1 MTDPIMITT
10 FAGARTAFR
19 QKNLQQD
26 QYRAGGLVMD
36 DVLVNLHGTEH
47 RNRRRIENRLFRRDT
62 FELYERELF
71 PVVIEQTLAP
81 YLKQGRAEL
90 VYLGH
95 QMMLNLAA
103 LTAGVDRPLGTPE
116 ETERLHEYLMVFV
129 EAATLEQYV
138 GDREAA
144 KARILAALDEWDAE
158 FLAPSIRR
166 RQALL
171 DAVAAGRLAAEDLP
185 RDVLTTLLRYR
196 DELDLTDGVI
206 RRETAFFLLAAAHTS
221 ATAFGRAIYHIL
233 KWCET
238 HPEDRAR
245 VHQDQLFVQ
254 RCVHEMVRLNPSS
267 PVAMRVAT
275 EPVTL
280 DTGEAIPAGGRLVVD
295 LGQVNRD
302 QSVFGPDAAAFDPYR
317 QVPVGVAPFGL
328 SFGAGMHVC
337 IGQDMAAGVVG
348 DYDLHHLF
356 GLVTIAVQRM
366 FAADVRFDPDHP
378 PVADGKTVR
387 PYWAQFPVLLDRPE
401 PASAG
406 ARVAV
411 GEPTATATE
420 SPAGTASGRV
430 QVVVDSDIC
439 ISTGKCV
446 ADEPTGFAFDAD
458 EIAVA
463 TDGAAGLPE
472 ARLIAAARNCPS
484 GAITVLRGGRA
495 VI

>member
-47 RNRRRIENRLFRRDT
+47 RNRRRMENRLFRRDT

-71 PVVIEQTLAP
+71 PGVIEQTLAP
-81 YLKQGRAEL
+81 YLEQGRAEL

-103 LTAGVDRPLGTPE
+103 LTAGVDRPAGTPE
-116 ETERLHEYLMVFV
+116 ETERLHEYMMVFV
-129 EAATLEQYV
+129 QAATLEQYV

-158 FLAPSIRR
+158 FLAPSKRR

-171 DAVAAGRLAAEDLP
+171 DDVAAGRLAAEDLP

-196 DELDLTDGVI
+196 DELNLTDGII

-233 KWCET
+233 KWCES
-238 HPEDRAR
+238 HPEDRER
-245 VHQDQLFVQ
+245 VHKDKLFVQ

-280 DTGEAIPAGGRLVVD
+280 DTGEVIPAGGKLVVD

-302 QSVFGPDAAAFDPYR
+302 QAVFGADAAAFDPYR
-317 QVPVGVAPFGL
+317 EVPAGVAPFGL

-348 DYDLHHLF
+348 GDELHHLF

-366 FAADVRFDPDHP
+366 FAADVRFDPARP
-378 PVADGKTVR
+378 PVADGMTVR
-387 PYWAQFPVLLDRPE
+387 PYWATFPVLLNRPE
-401 PASAG
+401 PAAADGAG
-406 ARVAV
+406 AAQ
-411 GEPTATATE
+411 PTATAE
-420 SPAGTASGRV
+420 SPAEAAGGPVR
-430 QVVVDSDIC
+430 VVVDAETC
-439 ISTGKCV
+439 ISTGRCV
-446 ADEPTGFAFDAD
+446 ADEPAGFAFDAD
-458 EIAVA
+458 EIAVV
-463 TDGAAGLPE
+463 TDGAAALPE
-472 ARLIAAARNCPS
+472 ARLIAVARNCPS
-484 GAITVLRGGRA
+484 GAISVLRGGRTVA
-495 VI
+495 